1 MDSPSDDHEFS
12 PADATI
18 ALEIVDHI
26 PAMVAYWNVG
36 EICLFANHAFKD
48 WFGKTRAEMVGI
60 SARELLGDTYAIV
73 QPHIRAA
80 LAGSTEIYERAITLP
95 DDTVRDSLITFIP
108 NLVNGDIQGFFVHVT
123 DVSPLK
129 KLERELK
136 AAKEAS
142 ERLATHDFLT
152 GLPNRVLLE
161 DRINGTLLH
170 AQRSGKALAVLSVDI
185 DNFKQINDTHGHA
198 VGDCALKEIAQRL
211 KRAMRESDTVTRIGG
226 DEFIV
231 LTPELDGHAD
241 LDLMLQRI
249 LGATRE
255 PLECLPEKLIISL
268 SIGIALYPDHGTTP
282 KELMLES
289 DRALY
294 KAKKLGKNRF
304 AFAADTTPTLRTR
317 PILQPSPTL

>member
-1 MDSPSDDHEFS
+1 MKVPTDDHEFS
-12 PADATI
+12 PADGTL

-48 WFGKTRAEMVGI
+48 WFGKTRAEMIGI
-60 SARELLGDTYAIV
+60 SAMELLGDDYTVV
-73 QPHIRAA
+73 QPHIRAT
-80 LAGSTEIYERAITLP
+80 LAGATEVYERAITLP
-95 DDTVRDSLITFIP
+95 DGTVRDSLITFIP
-108 NLVNGDIQGFFVHVT
+108 NSVNGDMRGFFVHVT

-136 AAKEAS
+136 AAKDAA

-161 DRINGTLLH
+161 DRINGALLH
-170 AQRSGKALAVLSVDI
+170 AQRSGKALAVISVDI
-185 DNFKQINDTHGHA
+185 DNFKQVNDNHGHA
-198 VGDCALKEIAQRL
+198 VGDCALKEIARRL
-211 KRAMRESDTVTRIGG
+211 KHAMRESDTVTRIGG

-231 LTPELDGHAD
+231 LTPALDGHVD

-249 LGATRE
+249 LSATRE
-255 PLECLPEKLIISL
+255 PLECLPEQLIVGF
-268 SIGIALYPDHGTTP
+268 SIGIALYPDNGTTP

-304 AFAADTTPTLRTR
+304 AFADGATYPAHAR
-317 PILQPSPTL
+317 PVLQPSPTL